1 MHARTTRL
9 APPLLIGLC
18 RPASSAELA
27 PDKRR
32 RHMFALASDHERPA
46 RERCELVALP
56 PHHGDWPVWVCCQ
69 PNTPKVMHRKP
80 RGPLC
85 DKSSIPWAYIVLEI
99 SYLEHAAPCSTP
111 AWGARA
117 IHLGLGV
124 EPGFGFFWARA
135 PFFLFFFLIIEP
147 RPER

>member
-9 APPLLIGLC
+9 APPLLTGLC

-69 PNTPKVMHRKP
+69 PNTPKEMHRKP

-85 DKSSIPWAYIVLEI
+85 DKSSIPRAYIVLEI
-99 SYLEHAAPCSTP
+99 SYLEHAAHQKFTHPPLLLPLPRHGEGLVAELSGPCRCSVNASQQQSVSP
-111 AWGARA
+111 
-117 IHLGLGV
+117 IL
-124 EPGFGFFWARA
+124 
-135 PFFLFFFLIIEP
+135 
-147 RPER
+147 